1 MGAANGAVEL
11 GNVFARE
18 LHEHVEADLLVL
30 AQGRVP
36 VNDLAEGLL
45 RELELRVEEVGDC
58 LSPRSLEE
66 ATLEASVRG
75 APSEPSSRRLPRAM
89 IVPELPED
97 IRALKEASAASSR
110 PRSTRSR
117 SGSPSAA
124 PSTTTSSPRC
134 GRRRAQAGFAMLNM
148 PAELGGRDLSMLGQV
163 ALEEESGKATNGL
176 GFAVVDRGPRE
187 LLEIA
192 TPDQVERYVRPIAN
206 GEYREAW
213 ALTEPGAG
221 SDLTGLQA
229 TAVRDG
235 DEWVLNG
242 EKWFVTSEGDPGV
255 YIVLAVAEG
264 EQTLFLVDPGTPG
277 MEIRRTPSFLHD
289 PYIDHHPEI
298 VFGDCRVPDANRVPA
313 SGDAGA
319 KEWIL
324 VERLFIA
331 ARCCGAA
338 LRLVDLTADWAQERE
353 AFGSPIAEYQG
364 ISFPLADSLTELH
377 AARLLTYHAAHAFD
391 VLEDRKVVHGKVSM
405 AKLYASEMA
414 GRVAD
419 RAVQAL
425 GGRGYML
432 ENPPPASTGSCA
444 STASGRGRARSSA
457 RSSPVASSSAAP
469 RRISAGT
476 DALRKIGCP
485 LARTSDRARSRSRSL
500 RTGLDWG

>member
-1 MGAANGAVEL
+1 
-11 GNVFARE
+11 
-18 LHEHVEADLLVL
+18 
-30 AQGRVP
+30 
-36 VNDLAEGLL
+36 
-45 RELELRVEEVGDC
+45 
-58 LSPRSLEE
+58 
-66 ATLEASVRG
+66 
-75 APSEPSSRRLPRAM
+75 M
-89 IVPELPED
+89 IVPELPAD
-97 IRALKEASAASSR
+97 IQALKEAVGRFVEAEVYPLEAR
-110 PRSTRSR
+110 IAE
-117 SGSPSAA
+117 SGSIDPDELDALRKKA
-124 PSTTTSSPRC
+124 R
-134 GRRRAQAGFAMLNM
+134 GEGFAMLNM
-148 PAELGGRDLSMLGQV
+148 PTELGGRDLSMLGQV

-192 TPDQVERYVRPIAN
+192 TPDQVERYVLPIVR

-221 SDLTGLQA
+221 SDLSGLQA
-229 TAVRDG
+229 TATRDG

-242 EKWFVTSEGDPGV
+242 EKWFVTSEGEPGF

-264 EQTLFLVDPGTPG
+264 EQMLFLVDPGAPG
-277 MEIRRTPSFLHD
+277 LEIRRTPKFLHD

-298 VFGDCRVPDANRVPA
+298 VFTDCRVPDSNRVPA

-338 LRLVDLTADWAQERE
+338 LRLVDLTAAWAQERE

-364 ISFPLADSLTELH
+364 VSFPLADSLTELH

-391 VLEDRKVVHGKVSM
+391 TLEDRSVVHGKVAM

-425 GGRGYML
+425 GGRGYMI
-432 ENPPPASTGSCA
+432 ENPAARFYRELRVDRIWEGTSEIQRWVIS
-444 STASGRGRARSSA
+444 RGVFKRG
-457 RSSPVASSSAAP
+457 AAP
-469 RRISAGT
+469 YLG
-476 DALRKIGCP
+476 
-485 LARTSDRARSRSRSL
+485 
-500 RTGLDWG
+500 

>member
-1 MGAANGAVEL
+1 VIL
-11 GNVFARE
+11 
-18 LHEHVEADLLVL
+18 
-30 AQGRVP
+30 
-36 VNDLAEGLL
+36 
-45 RELELRVEEVGDC
+45 
-58 LSPRSLEE
+58 
-66 ATLEASVRG
+66 
-75 APSEPSSRRLPRAM
+75 
-89 IVPELPED
+89 PELPED
-97 IRALKEASAASSR
+97 IAGLKEAVGRFVQDEIYPFEQRIAEAGSIDPDELAAIR
-110 PRSTRSR
+110 
-117 SGSPSAA
+117 
-124 PSTTTSSPRC
+124 
-134 GRRRAQAGFAMLNM
+134 GRARTAGFAMLNM
-148 PAELGGRDLSMLGQV
+148 PAEMGGRDLSMLGQV

-187 LLEIA
+187 LYEIA
-192 TPDQVERYVRPIAN
+192 TADQIDRYVRPIAN

-229 TAVRDG
+229 TATRDG

-242 EKWFVTSEGDPGV
+242 EKWFVTSEGEPGV

-298 VFGDCRVPDANRVPA
+298 VFTDCRVPDANRVPA

-324 VERLFIA
+324 VERLVIA

-391 VLEDRKVVHGKVSM
+391 ELEDRRVVHGKVSM

-432 ENPPPASTGSCA
+432 ENPAARFYRELRVDRIWEGTSEIQRSII
-444 STASGRGRARSSA
+444 SRGVLKRG
-457 RSSPVASSSAAP
+457 AAP
-469 RRISAGT
+469 YLGWR
-476 DALRKIGCP
+476 
-485 LARTSDRARSRSRSL
+485 
-500 RTGLDWG
+500 